1 MDKKSKGITNNTLV
15 VPMRKALQKG
25 SRVLE
30 DVGDEEVDFQT
41 SPNIGNYYTNTKT
54 TIKYMEIEQ
63 QVLSS
68 PPPWFFVLQ
77 KLIADLAIR
86 VVDLQK
92 IKDDELAQT
101 LKIYNA
107 TIYDLNNNEYDLA
120 VPIQVVIEEY
130 SDETVARIPEL
141 NIFTSSDTD
150 TEAILLLK
158 QEVVNLYKE
167 LGQCKNLG
175 ELPKSWLNTLNKL
188 LKKQN

>member
-1 MDKKSKGITNNTLV
+1 MGKKEKDITNNALG
-15 VPMRKALQKG
+15 VPMSKALQKD

-30 DVGDEEVDFQT
+30 DVGDEEADFHLL
-41 SPNIGNYYTNTKT
+41 PNIANYYPMTKT
-54 TIKYMEIEQ
+54 TFKYMEIEQ
-63 QVLSS
+63 QLLP
-68 PPPWFFVLQ
+68 PPPWLLSLQ
-77 KLIADLAIR
+77 KLIADLTIR
-86 VVDLQK
+86 VADLQK
-92 IKDDELAQT
+92 IKDIELAQP

-107 TIYDLNNNEYDLA
+107 TIYNLNNNEYDLT

-167 LGQCKNLG
+167 LGQCNNLG
-175 ELPKSWLNTLNKL
+175 ELPKSWLSTLNKL
-188 LKKQN
+188 IKKQN